1 MTERTNAQ
9 SLATNTPQGLAADHL
24 VFIIK
29 RNSHLAGQ
37 AMGGYFFFVI
47 ATTIATIVE
56 VKTASNVRAA
66 NTIVKTSLVVI
77 SFTPFTKGVS
87 AATRY
92 VVARISLSQISF

>member
-1 MTERTNAQ
+1 MTERANAQ

-47 ATTIATIVE
+47 ATTMATIVA

-66 NTIVKTSLVVI
+66 STIEKMSVVVI
-77 SFTPFTKGVS
+77 SFHPLF
-87 AATRY
+87 RECQPPPCY
-92 VVARISLSQISF
+92 VVACLILS